1 MPELIFII
9 GITTGFLYFVMISAF
24 TAGFLNLQ
32 KRRNP
37 DIVSTQHE
45 LPEISIIVA
54 FRNEAH
60 TLPKLLQRLNEQN
73 YPKDKYE
80 LICINDHSKDDGFK
94 KAQFFSETSENIRL
108 FNLEAPLEG
117 KKAALQ
123 YGVSKASYDLICVTD
138 ADSIPS
144 RNFLKS
150 IGLHYNKTAAQ
161 MINLPVIMQGKSFW
175 GKFQAAEF
183 MSLTASS
190 AGSAGIGFPIL
201 SNGAGMVFEK
211 KAFKNLNTKEASGD
225 DMFLLHSV
233 KKNAGKNEFLL
244 SGQAVVETAAS
255 ANISAFISQ
264 RLRWVSKFKSYKDAE
279 TIFAGLLVFLS
290 NLFIL
295 AAFAVSFFNADW
307 LQLALLMLTLKVLPD
322 TVLEIMVLSYFKK
335 LNLLPYYLLWIPIY
349 PIYTVI
355 FGIAGQLSKS
365 IRWKGRNIVISQ

>member
-9 GITTGFLYFVMISAF
+9 GITTGILYFVMISAF

-32 KRRNP
+32 KRGNP
-37 DIVSTQHE
+37 NIADKQHK
-45 LPEISIIVA
+45 LPKISILIA
-54 FRNEAH
+54 FRNETH
-60 TLPKLLQRLNEQN
+60 TLPKLLQRLDEQN
-73 YPKDKYE
+73 YPKHSYE
-80 LICINDHSKDDGFK
+80 IICINDHSKDDGFEK
-94 KAQFFSETSENIRL
+94 MQTLSEASENILL
-108 FNLEAPLEG
+108 FSLEAASEG

-123 YGVSKASYDLICVTD
+123 YGVSKANYDLICVTD
-138 ADSIPS
+138 ADSRPGK
-144 RNFLKS
+144 NFLKS

-161 MINLPVIMQGKSFW
+161 MINLPIIMQGKSFW
-175 GKFQAAEF
+175 SKFQAAEF

-244 SGQAVVETAAS
+244 SKQAVVETAAS
-255 ANISAFISQ
+255 KNISAFIAQ

-279 TIFAGLLVFLS
+279 TIFAGLLVFIYNLILLS
-290 NLFIL
+290 
-295 AAFAVSFFNADW
+295 AFAGSIFNADW
-307 LQLALLMLTLKVLPD
+307 LELSLLMLLLKILPD
-322 TVLEIMVLSYFKK
+322 TVLEIAALSYFKK
-335 LNLLPYYLLWIPIY
+335 LYLLPYYLLWIPIY

-355 FGIAGQLSKS
+355 FGIAGQLSKN
-365 IRWKGRNIVISQ
+365 IRWKGRNILLN